1 MLSSNLQKVHNFVQF
16 KIYLSA
22 GTFHYCL
29 YSPFA
34 PFPFLHD
41 GHPEDIHMQ
50 SLLRDCVQVVYGIS
64 DLSVF
69 LFFFSSQML
78 KLKRRSVDCEKVNIF
93 TIRIIK

>member
-1 MLSSNLQKVHNFVQF
+1 M
-16 KIYLSA
+16 SA
-22 GTFHYCL
+22 GTLHYCL

-50 SLLRDCVQVVYGIS
+50 LLLRDCVQVVYGIS

-69 LFFFSSQML
+69 FFFPFVFSDVL
-78 KLKRRSVDCEKVNIF
+78 TILVLLTLDIF
-93 TIRIIK
+93 LPFYVEEPMQDKMFFEQP